1 MDWEGEEKVKDSER
15 EEEGEGAQC
24 SLSAACHLLGHV
36 KIGTARKTDRERRR
50 GREREEERETQREKG
65 RQGETEIH
73 TQRVKVRDTG
83 RDTRTERQRKIASKK
98 TDLFNHVFVD
108 VSLDS
113 RGSVQLVRGI
123 ALGYL
128 PNRMVRHS
136 EVKTANFTA

>member
-1 MDWEGEEKVKDSER
+1 MLLIGCMSPAWPCEDRDSEEDR
-15 EEEGEGAQC
+15 QGE
-24 SLSAACHLLGHV
+24 
-36 KIGTARKTDRERRR
+36 TE
-50 GREREEERETQREKG
+50 RERERKRETQREKG

-73 TQRVKVRDTG
+73 TQRVKVRDTGRQRARDTG